1 MAIVIGLMTHPVVL
15 SESVPKLN
23 ELSFFLQLLPPALD
37 GIIAIEEA
45 AS

>member
-1 MAIVIGLMTHPVVL
+1 MALIIDFMTNSVVL
-15 SESVPKLN
+15 SEPVSKLT
-23 ELSFFLQLLPPALD
+23 ELSFVLQLLPPALD